1 MTNNSFEDR
10 IKGFSMANILRK
22 SSGDGRKSPRDIDD
36 EYIGYTEKKS
46 MS

>member
-1 MTNNSFEDR
+1 MANNSFEDR
-10 IKGFSMANILRK
+10 IKGFSMAYILRK
-22 SSGDGRKSPRDIDD
+22 SSVDGRKSLRDIED